1 MTIRAPFQPA
11 PLLDRFGP
19 LSPRYPVLLCDV
31 WGVVHDGVRA
41 FPQAC
46 AALARHRAEGGVVI
60 LITNAPRPS
69 GPLHEGPLYKTL
81 DGYGAPRD
89 CYDLIVSSGD
99 VTLDLMAARAGAP
112 VHFVGPERDL
122 SLFPELAAR
131 TGAPPPPSVPVAGAA
146 YSVLSGLR
154 DDEVETP
161 ADYEDELRAMKA
173 RGLDAICANPDIV
186 VHRGDRLVYCGGAL
200 AARYE
205 ELGGRVAYAGKPYAP
220 IYDKAL
226 AAARAVSGRPP
237 RRVLCIGDAVRTD
250 LAGAAAQ
257 GFDCLFITNGIHRD
271 ELHAA
276 DGALKPDALARL
288 IDGAPARPVA
298 AMPELWW

>member
-1 MTIRAPFQPA
+1 MRV
-11 PLLDRFGP
+11 PLADAA
-19 LSPRYPVLLCDV
+19 Y
-31 WGVVHDGVRA
+31 VV
-41 FPQAC
+41 C
-46 AALARHRAEGGVVI
+46 
-60 LITNAPRPS
+60 S
-69 GPLHEGPLYKTL
+69 GLYDDFSET
-81 DGYGAPRD
+81 PET
-89 CYDLIVSSGD
+89 YD
-99 VTLDLMAARAGAP
+99 
-112 VHFVGPERDL
+112 
-122 SLFPELAAR
+122 PELDEMAR
-131 TGAPPPPSVPVAGAA
+131 
-146 YSVLSGLR
+146 
-154 DDEVETP
+154 
-161 ADYEDELRAMKA
+161 
-173 RGLDAICANPDIV
+173 RGLDMVCANPDLV
-186 VHRGDRLVYCGGAL
+186 VHRGDDLLYCAGAL
-200 AARYE
+200 AQRLE
-205 ELGGRVAYAGKPYAP
+205 EKGGRAIYAGKPYAP

>member
-1 MTIRAPFQPA
+1 MSRSSAV
-11 PLLDRFGP
+11 RV
-19 LSPRYPVLLCDV
+19 LSGFHEIAADYDVILSDV
-31 WGVVHDGVRA
+31 WGVVHDGVSA
-41 FPQAC
+41 NPPAC
-46 AALARHRAEGGVVI
+46 AALARFREAGGVVS

-69 GPLHEGPLYKTL
+69 GPIVAQL
-81 DGYGAPRD
+81 DGYGVPRGA
-89 CYDLIVSSGD
+89 YDAVVSSGD
-99 VTLDLMAARAGAP
+99 VTLDLMAARDGAP
-112 VHFVGPERDL
+112 VHFIGPPRDL
-122 SLFPELAAR
+122 TLFDELAA
-131 TGAPPPPSVPVAGAA
+131 TGAKVPVRVPLADAA
-146 YSVLSGLR
+146 YVVCSGLY
-154 DDEVETP
+154 DDFSETP
-161 ADYEDELRAMKA
+161 ETYDPELDEMAR
-173 RGLDAICANPDIV
+173 RGLDMVCANPDLV
-186 VHRGDRLVYCGGAL
+186 VHRGDDLLYCAGAL
-200 AARYE
+200 AQRLE
-205 ELGGRVAYAGKPYAP
+205 EKGGRAIYAGKPYAP